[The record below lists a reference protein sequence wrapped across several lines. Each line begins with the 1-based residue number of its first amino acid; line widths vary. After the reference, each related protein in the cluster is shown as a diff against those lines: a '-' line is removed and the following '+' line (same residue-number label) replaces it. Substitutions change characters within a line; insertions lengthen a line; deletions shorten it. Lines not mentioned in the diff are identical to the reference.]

1 MTSAIFA
8 EAAELWAEMKLEH
21 EQWVEWQIAQANGT
35 CKGAL
40 LNKAGR
46 DAGISSAS
54 LFTGPESRAMKYASE
69 ELKEH
74 WANTLKR
81 ETLEEFEAAW
91 LEMRRS

>member
-8 EAAELWAEMKLEH
+8 EAAELWTEMKLEYDS
-21 EQWVEWQIAQANGT
+21 QVEWRIRWAEAVTNG
-35 CKGAL
+35 AM

-46 DAGISSAS
+46 DAGISTES
-54 LFTGPESRAMKYASE
+54 LFAGSESRAMKYASD

-74 WANTLKR
+74 WADAGRLR
-81 ETLEEFEAAW
+81 LADFEAEW

>member
-8 EAAELWAEMKLEH
+8 EAAELWAEMKRDHDQRVEFDYIFAEH
-21 EQWVEWQIAQANGT
+21 HT
-35 CKGAL
+35 KGAL

-46 DAGISSAS
+46 DAGISSFS

-74 WANTLKR
+74 WATHPRPPRLAD
-81 ETLEEFEAAW
+81 LEAEW

>member
-8 EAAELWAEMKLEH
+8 EAAELWAEMKLEYDD
-21 EQWVEWQIAQANGT
+21 EVERRIRRAEAVT
-35 CKGAL
+35 HGAM

-54 LFTGPESRAMKYASE
+54 LFTGPESRAMKYASD

-74 WANTLKR
+74 WAYAARLR
-81 ETLEEFEAAW
+81 LADFEAEW